1 MLDSRVSVDSVVVGP
16 LALPD
21 SRTNRALTRVAFV
34 LFRLLRR
41 TNLKHFVRD
50 IVFVCLSFKMRF
62 RLTMWFRHNF
72 QHGGLDRHFVFFCGP
87 FLSKHLHWIFS
98 SSFSAQYSNEIA
110 FYLLQSGYRREALTL
125 FRKLDWRADNPLI
138 ARALEGTGVVG
149 DGYSMDLLTQIH
161 GLDWTSIVAK
171 SWELRDFVRMMLE
184 HRNFQYE
191 ERTFRGH
198 VDFDGVPD
206 DIPAEQYI
214 PYFFRDRE
222 VVERLLRELGLS
234 DRAGIMPSLDTAGRY
249 WEHFPAYQPE
259 RALSLDLYVW
269 YAYRHLL
276 LRTYHN
282 GEGNLV
288 PLVYRRYMDT
298 QRRMRRA
305 LPKPSRALK
314 RVLDGIGVELPEVR
328 LLSPDWSAL
337 IGHNGHLNVHLMM
350 RKMGWWKGSP
360 VLLGYRE
367 RIANKTFLSL
377 FEKLCPTLIL
387 GEQDV
392 PEGAWFELASL
403 TPFIGDSH
411 QAFEFEDGRTMYW
424 NDAGAMALQ
433 QWEREGRGFPLR
445 EIYDEKM
452 RSDDSTETLYQS
464 LRQKWG
470 MGSGDWHVCLHMRD
484 AEARGETLGV
494 GESIRS
500 STIGNYLEAVRHI
513 TAMGGWVI
521 RMGGRKAPP
530 LPEMPRVIDYARS
543 PDQVPELDIH
553 LVRRARAFIGTTS
566 GFAYVAS
573 SFGIPTSMV
582 NALSSVGLLWSKD
595 TRFALKPVHTRDGR
609 MLSLGDVTS
618 EKWRWAFPTYETVKS
633 AGLVVGE
640 SSADEILETTKE
652 VLDLSSGNKPT
663 IQPVDDAWEKFLH
676 IPGFFG
682 NSRPSRYFLEKYS
695 TSLLANTDS

>member
-1 MLDSRVSVDSVVVGP
+1 MLDSRTSADSIFGRA
-16 LALPD
+16 LALPR
-21 SRTNRALTRVAFV
+21 SRTNRALVWLAHS
-34 LFRLLRR
+34 LFHILRQSK
-41 TNLKHFVRD
+41 LKHFVRD
-50 IVFVCLSFKMRF
+50 VVFVCLSFKMRF
-62 RLTMWFRHNF
+62 RLTVWFRQNF
-72 QHGGLDRHFVFFCGP
+72 QHAGLDRHFRFFCGP
-87 FLSKHLHWIFS
+87 FLGNHLHWIFNGRL
-98 SSFSAQYSNEIA
+98 SARYPNEVA
-110 FYLLQSGYRREALTL
+110 FYLLESGYRREALTL
-125 FRKLDWRADNPLI
+125 FRRLDWTVDNALI
-138 ARALEGTGVVG
+138 SQALDGTGIVG
-149 DGYSMDLLTQIH
+149 DGYSLDLLTQIH
-161 GLDWTSIVAK
+161 GLDWTNIVAK
-171 SWELRDFVRMMLE
+171 SSELRVFVRMMLE

-191 ERTFRGH
+191 ERAFRGR
-198 VDFDGVPD
+198 VDFDDVPAD
-206 DIPAEQYI
+206 TPAEQYI

-222 VVERLLRELGLS
+222 VIERLMRELGLE
-234 DRAGIMPSLDTAGRY
+234 DRAGVLLLLDAAGQY

-259 RALSLDLYVW
+259 RAISLDIYVW

-288 PLVYRRYMDT
+288 PLVYRRHMET
-298 QRRMRRA
+298 QRHLRRS

-314 RVLDGIGVELPEVR
+314 RVLDEIGVELPQVR

-360 VLLGYRE
+360 VLLAYKE

-377 FEKLCPTLIL
+377 FEKLCPTLTL
-387 GEQDV
+387 GENV

-403 TPFIGDSH
+403 APFIGDSH
-411 QAFEFEDGRTMYW
+411 QAFEFQDGRTMYW

-433 QWEREGRGFPLR
+433 QWEREDKGFPLR
-445 EIYDEKM
+445 DVYDEKM
-452 RSDDSTETLYQS
+452 RSDDSAETLYQS
-464 LRQKWG
+464 LRTKWG
-470 MGSGDWHVCLHMRD
+470 MAPGDWHVCLHMRD

-500 STIGNYLEAVRHI
+500 ATIGNYLETVRHI

-530 LPEMPRVIDYARS
+530 LPQMPRVIDYARS
-543 PDQVPELDIH
+543 PDQVPEMDIH

-582 NALSSVGLLWSKD
+582 NALSSVGLLWSRD

-609 MLSLGDVTS
+609 MLSLSDVTS
-618 EKWRWAFPTYETVKS
+618 EKWRWTFPTYETVQS

-652 VLDLSSGNKPT
+652 VLDLSSGSKPK
-663 IQPVDDAWEKFLH
+663 IQPVDDDWEKCVNV
-676 IPGFFG
+676 PGFFG

-695 TSLLANTDS
+695 KSLLADTQS